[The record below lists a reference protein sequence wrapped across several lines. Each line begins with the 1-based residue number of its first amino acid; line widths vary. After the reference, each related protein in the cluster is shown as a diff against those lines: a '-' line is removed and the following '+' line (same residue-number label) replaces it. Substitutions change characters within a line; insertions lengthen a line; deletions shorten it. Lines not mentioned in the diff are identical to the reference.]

1 MSCNILQGAKLCAWG
16 SLTLLWSVGRPVGHG
31 CGELNCAS
39 VRILAH
45 AHVRVFSR
53 GNERFRAGC
62 KCRAADREQT
72 SCFQRVRA
80 TGRSAGKVPSSNKTH
95 RNQTIEHGPHTF
107 GREISKWYG
116 DVISLVF
123 ILLLFVKLN
132 QTINKY

>member
-1 MSCNILQGAKLCAWG
+1 MGIPDPPMECGKAGRSW
-16 SLTLLWSVGRPVGHG
+16 LW
-31 CGELNCAS
+31 GELLNCSS

-62 KCRAADREQT
+62 KCRAADRLVAFRESEQQVDLLAR
-72 SCFQRVRA
+72 CRQA
-80 TGRSAGKVPSSNKTH
+80 TKPIATKRLDF
-95 RNQTIEHGPHTF
+95 EHGPHTF